1 MHRRREHAKVGCNG
15 HGLAVRGVDAV
26 AHTGHIV
33 AGGECLH
40 PKGTNVLF
48 PAGQGVQ
55 LTGGRDDAVGVQKI
69 QCIRTAV
76 DRERILFEERGKAL
90 DVVTVLVGDED
101 AVTVRNVQPQRFEG
115 SAGGA
120 HAFAHINDKVMV
132 AAAHHAAVA
141 GRAGIQ

>member
-1 MHRRREHAKVGCNG
+1 MHRWRQDAQVGRKG
-15 HGLAVRGVDAV
+15 HGLSVRGMDAV

-48 PAGQGVQ
+48 PAGQSVQ
-55 LTGGRDDAVGVQKI
+55 LTGRRNDAVGVQKI

-90 DVVTVLVGDED
+90 DVVTVLVGDKD

-120 HAFAHINDKVMV
+120 HAFPY
-132 AAAHHAAVA
+132 
-141 GRAGIQ
+141 QC